1 VNGLPDQQN
10 QGRSGWV
17 VFGFCALFLFQLFST
32 LMCFKTPAELFRPEP
47 IVNID
52 WCSQYYW
59 SYAARQFFHGA
70 HRLWGFDPYYM
81 AGYPLDFVFNSSLPV
96 QVSNIFFR
104 FLPIGLVIKWF
115 FFLTFLA
122 APFNFYLASRN
133 FGLERGASLGAA
145 ALGVSYF
152 WLGEDALFG
161 NWGMLSGSFLL
172 NFSLL
177 AVSCFYRYLKQVGR
191 MTFLFFT
198 ITLALS
204 VLIHKTFVVLIGLPF
219 AVLVLIFLGRLNSKT
234 WLGIIGA
241 GVFSYLVNSFYL
253 MPLIRFLPNKIE
265 DPNTTFF
272 QNTQPLQF
280 LADLFPA
287 IFPAGVPIGRIL
299 ILLFAVYGIFQ
310 LKKNRQAR
318 DLFLFSAI
326 GFAGYFVF
334 VYFGSFIGILRNLQ
348 PYRYL
353 TALFFM
359 LTPAAGFGLSKIRER
374 FAPKS
379 KTIPVIFA
387 GLLLALQFVPSF
399 RLFYMVSPLSS
410 VWPGK
415 VLSLKAWLEK
425 NTDQSGRI
433 MMEDINKWEGK
444 LAPYGSSRFVG
455 LVPALMPRYL
465 VGGPLPNAFIRH
477 HYVSFHDGL
486 FLNKPISGYAD
497 PELAEK
503 MKLYNIRW
511 AVAWSR
517 DAKDRLEKFPPAR
530 LAARFEDLEVFEI
543 GIEPGWFLAGTGALK
558 ADYDRIELSNLQPQN
573 NIVVLK
579 MHWLDGFKAR
589 PKCEIFRYDAG
600 GDPIG
605 FLGLKNPA
613 PEVLLEYER

>member
-1 VNGLPDQQN
+1 MPDQQN
-10 QGRSGWV
+10 QARSGWIG
-17 VFGFCALFLFQLFST
+17 FGFCALFLFQLSST
-32 LMCFKTPAELFRPEP
+32 LLCFKTPAELFRAET
-47 IVNID
+47 IINID

-59 SYAARQFFHGA
+59 SHAARQFFQGS

-96 QVSNIFFR
+96 QVSNIIFR
-104 FLPIGLVIKWF
+104 PLPIGLVIKWF

-122 APFNFYLASRN
+122 APLNFYFASKN
-133 FGLERGASLGAA
+133 FGLGRGASLGAA

-172 NFSLL
+172 NFYLL
-177 AVSCFYRYLKQVGR
+177 AASCFYKYLSQPGR
-191 MTFLFFT
+191 KSFMLFT
-198 ITLALS
+198 VTLALS

-219 AVLVLIFLGRLNSKT
+219 FILLLIFMRRIKSGA
-234 WLGIIGA
+234 WLSIIGA
-241 GVFSYLVNSFYL
+241 GVFSILVNGFYL

-287 IFPAGVPIGRIL
+287 IFPGGVPIGRIL
-299 ILLFAVYGIFQ
+299 ILVPALYGIFQ
-310 LKKNRQAR
+310 LKKSKETR

-326 GFAGYFVF
+326 GLASFFVF
-334 VYFGSFIGILRNLQ
+334 VYFGSFLGILRNLQ

-353 TALFFM
+353 TALFFL

-374 FAPKS
+374 FAPTS
-379 KTIPVIFA
+379 KTMPVVFA
-387 GLLLALQFVPSF
+387 GLLLALQFAPSF
-399 RLFYMVSPLSS
+399 RIFYAVSPLSS

-455 LVPALMPRYL
+455 LAPALMPRYL

-486 FLNKPISGYAD
+486 FLNKAIGEYTD
-497 PELAEK
+497 RELEEK
-503 MKLYNIRW
+503 IKLYNIRW
-511 AVAWSR
+511 AVAWSEVS
-517 DAKDRLEKFPPAR
+517 KHRLEKFPLAR
-530 LAARFEDLEVFEI
+530 LAARFDDLEIFEI
-543 GIEPGWFLAGTGALK
+543 NNDPEWFLIGTGALK
-558 ADYDRIELSNLQPQN
+558 ADYDRIELSNLKPEN

-589 PKCEIFRYDAG
+589 PGCEIFRYQAG

>member
-1 VNGLPDQQN
+1 MPDQYN
-10 QGRSGWV
+10 QTRSGWIF
-17 VFGFCALFLFQLFST
+17 FGFSTLFLFQLVST
-32 LMCFKTPAELFRPEP
+32 LLCFKTPAELFRPET
-47 IVNID
+47 IINID

-59 SYAARQFFHGA
+59 SYAARQFFQGS

-96 QVSNIFFR
+96 QVANIIFR
-104 FLPIGLVIKWF
+104 PLPLGLVIKWF

-122 APFNFYLASRN
+122 VPLNFYFASRN

-172 NFSLL
+172 NFYLL
-177 AVSCFYRYLKQVGR
+177 AASCFYRYLKQGGR
-191 MTFLFFT
+191 KSFLLFT
-198 ITLALS
+198 LTLALS

-219 AVLVLIFLGRLNSKT
+219 FILLAIFMRRIKSET
-234 WLGIIGA
+234 WLSIIGA
-241 GVFSYLVNSFYL
+241 GVFSILVNGFYL

-299 ILLFAVYGIFQ
+299 ILIPALYGIFK
-310 LKKNRQAR
+310 LKKSKEAK
-318 DLFLFSAI
+318 DLFLFSAL
-326 GFAGYFVF
+326 GFVSFFVF

-353 TALFFM
+353 TALFF
-359 LTPAAGFGLSKIRER
+359 LLLPAAGFGLSKIRER
-374 FAPKS
+374 FAPRS
-379 KTIPVIFA
+379 KTMPFIFA

-399 RLFYMVSPLSS
+399 RLFYAVSPLSS

-455 LVPALMPRYL
+455 LAPALMPRYL

-486 FLNKPISGYAD
+486 FLNKAISEYTD
-497 PELAEK
+497 RELAEK

-511 AVAWSR
+511 AVAWSE
-517 DAKDRLEKFPPAR
+517 ASKNRLERFPLAQ
-530 LAARFEDLEVFEI
+530 LAARFDDLEVFEI
-543 GIEPGWFLAGTGALK
+543 KSDPEWFLIGTGALK
-558 ADYDRIELSNLQPQN
+558 ADYDRIELSNLKPEN
-573 NIVVLK
+573 KIVVLK

-589 PKCEIFRYDAG
+589 PGCEIFRYHAG
-600 GDPIG
+600 GDPVG